1 MSEERDSTAAQIQ
14 ELQEKITE
22 LENTA
27 GTRHVIHT
35 LYITFSLIMR
45 H

>member
-1 MSEERDSTAAQIQ
+1 MSEERDSTAAHIQ

-22 LENTA
+22 LENAA
-27 GTRHVIHT
+27 GTRRDIHT
-35 LYITFSLIMR
+35 LYITFSLIMM